1 MKNVLACIIFS
12 MVLGL
17 SYAQNINSL
26 ISEAE
31 QNLERNHWEKA
42 RDSFKQIIDSYEDDM
57 TYHQRAK
64 VYNHLGYLHY
74 SLLDP
79 FEAERYL
86 NLSILYHE
94 EAGIPN
100 QRDYAEALLNMG
112 VLYLDQ
118 VEFDLARQY
127 IQKSLDILEKLPNAR
142 AQYWIARSKLGF
154 VYEEAGSY
162 TLALSIYNESYEQL
176 VALGNDLSPDFA
188 EICMHKGRI
197 LIFTGDPDE
206 GEKFINLSTTIYES
220 LGPDFA
226 VQRAESLEH
235 LAIFFERMGRY
246 DEAEETLLTVLRLK
260 RTIPDEADILIIET
274 LNDLGIMYHQLGQY
288 EKAKEMF
295 NEVVSECEENVGTD
309 HPFYAT
315 AKNNLGALAISEG
328 NFVDAR
334 EMFNAALTT
343 YKVKFGES
351 HPYYANTLNNL
362 ARVERKLG
370 NTYLAEQYYRE
381 VLKID
386 ERIYGKDHPDYATT
400 LINLGILCS
409 ANGREDEAAKYY
421 EEAVQIRA
429 KVLGENHPAYGS
441 ALEYMGMHALA
452 IGNYSNAE
460 KYFSESI
467 RIQID
472 RIHTLFPIMSEIDR
486 QSFYDGIIKSIDRY
500 NFIAFGL
507 LDQKPELIKNIYDFH
522 VKTKGILFSTSDKV
536 LEKIQESDD
545 YELKELYR
553 QWQSDKRLLAS
564 YFQMGIH
571 ELEDL
576 NINLQYEETRIER
589 LEDNLISRIDNFEGS
604 LQRFRENWQSVQQ
617 KVRSNEAFVELIQI
631 REFESLDQAQGTL
644 FSFTNYTK
652 YLAVIFLP
660 NQDEPVF
667 EIIGTDGTTD
677 PQYLSQ
683 YRDYIDGDTDGQSSF
698 EVLWEPIH
706 DRVKNVDFV
715 RLGSD
720 GIFHGINPNVFKTSG
735 KNHVIDD
742 YLVTNLSSPHDL
754 FRENAVV
761 YSQRAY
767 IFSNPDYVSSEI
779 SDPADLGE
787 LPVISGLSE
796 EVFDP
801 VDWSVRSYEG
811 ENANEL
817 RIRSAFNPTVLH
829 IDAYGFFEDR
839 FKYIRTK
846 SPLTSKLFQS
856 GIYLSGASE
865 SYSRFLEGIR
875 TISENDGILSTH
887 EIMNLDLTKTKLVVV
902 SDIVN
907 QTNSSTA
914 NASYGLQRAFM
925 VAGAHN
931 VLMRVLKSEQ
941 DITKELLTLFYK
953 KYNET
958 KKIGSS
964 LKQAQLELR
973 AKYPDPKIWGGFMI
987 TGIE

>member
-1 MKNVLACIIFS
+1 MKNILACILFS

-17 SYAQNINSL
+17 CYAQNINSQ

-31 QNLERNHWEKA
+31 QNLVRNHWEKA
-42 RDSFKQIIDSYEDDM
+42 RDSFKQIIEKYEDDM
-57 TYHQRAK
+57 TYHQRARA
-64 VYNHLGYLHY
+64 YNHLGFLYY

-100 QRDYAEALLNMG
+100 QRDYAKALLNMG

-127 IQKSLDILEKLPNAR
+127 IQKSIEILEKLPNAG

-176 VALGNDLSPDFA
+176 VASGNDLSPDFA

-197 LIFTGDPDE
+197 LIFTGDPEE

-235 LAIFFERMGRY
+235 LAIFYERMGRY
-246 DEAEETLLTVLRLK
+246 DEAEQTLLTVLKLK
-260 RTIPDEADILIIET
+260 RSIPDEADILIIET

-295 NEVVSECEENVGTD
+295 NEVVAECEENVGTD

-315 AKNNLGALAISEG
+315 AKNNLGALAIAEG

-334 EMFNAALTT
+334 DMFNAALAT
-343 YKVKFGES
+343 YKMKFGES
-351 HPYYANTLNNL
+351 HPYYANALNNL

-409 ANGREDEAAKYY
+409 ANNRESEAAKYY

-429 KVLGENHPAYGS
+429 KVLGVKHPAYGS

-452 IGNYSNAE
+452 IGNHLDAE

-467 RIQID
+467 KIQIE
-472 RIHTLFPIMSEIDR
+472 RIHTLFPIMSETDR
-486 QSFYDGIIKSIDRY
+486 QVFYDGISKSIDRY
-500 NFIAFGL
+500 NFIAYGL
-507 LDQKPELIKNIYDFH
+507 LDQKPELIRNIYDFH

-545 YELKELYR
+545 YELKEMYR
-553 QWQSDKRLLAS
+553 QWQTDKQLLAS

-576 NINLQYEETRIER
+576 NINLQHEEARIER
-589 LEDNLISRIDNFEGS
+589 LEDNLIARIDNFEGS

-617 KVRSNEAFVELIQI
+617 KVRPDEAFAEVIQI
-631 REFESLDQAQGTL
+631 REFESLDQTQGTL
-644 FSFTNYTK
+644 FSFTNFTK
-652 YLAVIFLP
+652 YLAIIFLP
-660 NQDEPVF
+660 NENEPVF
-667 EIIGTDGTTD
+667 EILGADVTTD

-683 YRDYIDGDTDGQSSF
+683 YRDYLNGDTDGQKSF
-698 EVLWEPIH
+698 DLLWKPIH
-706 DRVKNVDFV
+706 ERVKDVDFV

-720 GIFHGINPNVFKTSG
+720 GIFHGINPNVYNTSG
-735 KNHVIDD
+735 KKYVIDD
-742 YLVTNLSSPHDL
+742 YLVTTLSSPHDL
-754 FRENAVV
+754 FRENDIV

-779 SDPADLGE
+779 SDPADMGE
-787 LPVISGLSE
+787 LPIISGVRE
-796 EVFDP
+796 EVFGAE
-801 VDWSVRSYEG
+801 DWNVRLYEG

-817 RIRSAFNPTVLH
+817 RVRSAFNPTILH
-829 IDAYGFFEDR
+829 FDAYGFFEDR

-907 QTNSSTA
+907 QANSS
-914 NASYGLQRAFM
+914 NVHASYGLQRAFI

-931 VLMRVLKSEQ
+931 VLMKVLKTEQ
-941 DITKELLTLFYK
+941 DINEETLSLFYK

-964 LKQAQLELR
+964 LKETQLELR
-973 AKYPDPKIWGGFMI
+973 AKYPDPRKWGGFMI